1 MGVVGSLKFPR
12 LPECPL
18 ATGTDT
24 RFGLTP
30 TGPGLYKRAMA
41 KRDLLTI
48 FDLSTDEARSL
59 IDRAA
64 SMKRDLAGGKPRIPL
79 AGRSVALVFE
89 KASTRTRLSFEVG
102 VHQLG
107 GQPLFIS
114 SQTTQMGRGEPVQDT
129 ARVLSRYLHM
139 IMIRTF
145 AQKTVEDLASEA
157 SIPVINGLT
166 DLYHPC
172 QVLSDLLTTAEHRG
186 SIDDQVYAYVGDGN
200 NMAHSWIAAA
210 AVLDLDLRIACP
222 EGYDP
227 DPGVLERAGALGGRI
242 AVVRDPRE
250 AVNDATV
257 VNTDV
262 WASMGQEAEA
272 EKRRK
277 AFDGFIVDDAL
288 MGLAGEGAIFLHCL
302 PAHRGEEVSDSVI
315 EGPASVVWDQAENRL
330 HMQKAIME
338 WLVESRN

>member
-1 MGVVGSLKFPR
+1 
-12 LPECPL
+12 
-18 ATGTDT
+18 
-24 RFGLTP
+24 
-30 TGPGLYKRAMA
+30 MA

-48 FDLSTDEARSL
+48 FDLTRDEAAGL
-59 IDRAA
+59 VARAE
-64 SMKRDLAGGKPRIPL
+64 SMKGDLRKGRERTCL
-79 AGRSVALVFE
+79 AGRSVALIFE

-107 GQPLFIS
+107 GQPIFIS
-114 SQTTQMGRGEPVQDT
+114 SQSTQMGRGEPIQDT
-129 ARVLSRYLHM
+129 ARVLSRYLQL

-145 AQKTVEDLASEA
+145 AQKTAEDLAAYA

-172 QVLSDLLTTAEHRG
+172 QVLSDLLTTREHRG
-186 SIDDQVYAYVGDGN
+186 SIEDQRYAYVGDGN

-210 AVLDLDLRIACP
+210 GVFGLDLAVACP
-222 EGYDP
+222 EGFDP
-227 DPGVLERAGALGGRI
+227 EPGIVDRARSLGGRI
-242 AVVRDPRE
+242 EVVRDPADAIRS
-250 AVNDATV
+250 ATV

-272 EKRRK
+272 ERRRK
-277 AFDGFIVDDAL
+277 AFVGFCVDDDL
-288 MGLAGEGAIFLHCL
+288 MAGAAAGAIFLHCL

-338 WLVESRN
+338 WLVEASA

>member
-1 MGVVGSLKFPR
+1 
-12 LPECPL
+12 
-18 ATGTDT
+18 
-24 RFGLTP
+24 
-30 TGPGLYKRAMA
+30 MA

-48 FDLSTDEARSL
+48 FDLTRDEASGL
-59 IDRAA
+59 IDRAS

-79 AGRSVALVFE
+79 AGRSVALIFE

-114 SQTTQMGRGEPVQDT
+114 SQTTQMGRGEPIRDT

-145 AQKTVEDLASEA
+145 AQKTVEDLASMA

-172 QVLSDLLTTAEHRG
+172 QVLSDLLTTREQRG
-186 SIDDQVYAYVGDGN
+186 AIEGERYAYVGDGN

-227 DPGVLERAGALGGRI
+227 DPAVLERAGALGGRVE
-242 AVVRDPRE
+242 VVRDPRE
-250 AVNDATV
+250 AVRDATV

-272 EKRRK
+272 ERRRK
-277 AFDGFIVDDAL
+277 AFDGYIVDDAL

-315 EGPASVVWDQAENRL
+315 EGKASVVWDQAENRL

-338 WLVESRN
+338 WLVESQD